1 MPLLLS
7 RENSDDVLSRLLT
20 NLSKE
25 ELDVLIEIDAVTLIS
40 KMKHQTSLLLEILK
54 DKRSHASFLKC
65 GGVDS
70 LISTGDVRLL
80 SVRGVVFELS
90 SFNCVT

>member
-65 GGVDS
+65 GGVERREQVS
-70 LISTGDVRLL
+70 SHGALAKNVEFETGA
-80 SVRGVVFELS
+80 
-90 SFNCVT
+90 